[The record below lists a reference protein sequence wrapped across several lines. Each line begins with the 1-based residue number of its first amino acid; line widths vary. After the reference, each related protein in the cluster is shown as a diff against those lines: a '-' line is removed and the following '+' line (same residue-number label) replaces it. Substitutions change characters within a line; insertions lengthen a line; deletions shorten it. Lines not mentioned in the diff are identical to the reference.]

1 MTDSDSIVQRH
12 HTTRANGIA
21 MHYVEA
27 GAGDPLVL
35 LHGFSQTWYMWSKD
49 IIPALARDYHVIAP
63 DLRGAGDSEKPP
75 SGYDKRTMAED
86 IHALVTGLGHT
97 RVKIL
102 AHDFGAAV
110 AYAYAATYRDEV
122 EKLAVFEILIPGFGY
137 EDTLVYPFPEDGL
150 GRKVWHMAF
159 HNAPYGIPEFLISG
173 RERKY
178 LDYFWSHFAYNPSA
192 VTEDER
198 QEYARCYS
206 TPGGLHA
213 LKYYRTHAED
223 AAYNTEAAQTPLE
236 IPVLAYGGDA
246 FIGEGVKASLEQVAS
261 NVQGGVIPQCG
272 HWVTAEQPQF
282 VIDKVREFFAD
293 APQDPRVAVAQGD
306 FA

>member
-1 MTDSDSIVQRH
+1 MADTDVTRQRH
-12 HTTRANGIA
+12 HVKQANGIA
-21 MHYVEA
+21 LHYVQA
-27 GAGDPLVL
+27 GSGDPVIL
-35 LHGFSQTWYMWSKD
+35 LHGFSQTWFMWSKD
-49 IIPALARDYHVIAP
+49 IIPALARDYLVIAP

-86 IHALVTGLGHT
+86 IHALVTGLGHR
-97 RVKIL
+97 RVKIV

-122 EKLAVFEILIPGFGY
+122 ERLAVFEILIPGFGY
-137 EDTLVYPFPEDGL
+137 EDTLVYPFPEDGT

-173 RERKY
+173 RERQY
-178 LDYFWSHFAYNPSA
+178 LDYFWSHFAHDPSA
-192 VTEDER
+192 VSEDER
-198 QEYARCYS
+198 REYARGYS

-213 LKYYRTHAED
+213 LKYYQTHAQD
-223 AAYNTEAAQTPLE
+223 AEYNRAAAKRPLE
-236 IPVLAYGGDA
+236 IPVMAYGGAA

-261 NVQGGVIPQCG
+261 NVEGGVIPDCG

-282 VIDKVREFFAD
+282 VIDKLREFLS
-293 APQDPRVAVAQGD
+293 R
-306 FA
+306 